1 MNKLLLSIA
10 MLIFSVTV
18 FGQTENMIE
27 VKSTKK
33 VYRLNTYQLSSFEI
47 DSIEQ
52 SISNSSLVKKITERG
67 FTYKDAARLYH
78 PSNQIYF
85 LKILTSN
92 IISNEDRHQLLI
104 HKIIYDWNRSLT
116 DTIPHPY
123 SESYYHDYG
132 PMPKIDTVIINS
144 KEEAI
149 KDYLYNHTHPLNF
162 SEILFVING
171 IPIASSHGNV
181 NTKLAVIDKLN
192 NLIKI
197 QSITIPLGSSGTAL
211 YGSRAANGVILI
223 EGKEPKINLFLL
235 REKALR
241 KINKTTK

>member
-10 MLIFSVTV
+10 MLAFSMTV
-18 FGQTENMIE
+18 FGQKNTIE

-52 SISNSSLVKKITERG
+52 SISNSSLVKKITENG
-67 FTYKDAARLYH
+67 LTYKNTAQLYH

-85 LKILTSN
+85 LKIFTSAEIN
-92 IISNEDRHQLLI
+92 NKDRQQLLI
-104 HKIIYDWNRSLT
+104 NKIIYDWSRSLT
-116 DTIPHPY
+116 DTIPHTY
-123 SESYYHDYG
+123 SESYYRDYG
-132 PMPKIDTVIINS
+132 PMPKKDTVIINS

-192 NLIKI
+192 NLIEI
-197 QSITIPLGSSGTAL
+197 QSITILSGSSGAAL

-235 REKALR
+235 REKTLR